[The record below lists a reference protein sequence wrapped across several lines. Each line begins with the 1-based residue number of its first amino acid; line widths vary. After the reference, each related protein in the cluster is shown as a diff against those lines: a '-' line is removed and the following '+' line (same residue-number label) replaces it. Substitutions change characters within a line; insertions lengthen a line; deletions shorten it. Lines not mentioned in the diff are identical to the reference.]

1 MSRIVLTI
9 PDTYIEE
16 LNQTA
21 KEEARSRSEII
32 REYVRAGMEARK
44 RDKEFRKR
52 QDQAFKTM
60 DEIRE
65 STKGKPHVNSTEII
79 RAMRGPI
86 GKQT

>member
-1 MSRIVLTI
+1 MSTRVLITM
-9 PDTYIEE
+9 PDNI
-16 LNQTA
+16 LNDLD
-21 KEEARSRSEII
+21 EEAKLDSRSRSELV
-32 REYVRAGMEARK
+32 REAVRAFIETR
-44 RDKEFRKR
+44 RNEREFKKR

-86 GKQT
+86 GK